1 MFTIKWTPQ
10 AEEQYF
16 RNLEFWIQNN
26 KSSTY
31 SEKIIEEVLHMESLI
46 SANPLIGTV
55 VEDSNN
61 EVRRVLIL
69 NNFALY
75 YRLNN
80 DVLEILTFWGNK
92 MNPKD
97 LKF

>member
-1 MFTIKWTPQ
+1 MFTVKWTPE
-10 AEEQYF
+10 AEEQYYK
-16 RNLEFWIQNN
+16 NLDFWIENN

-31 SEKIIEEVLHMESLI
+31 SEKIIEEVIYMESLLI
-46 SANPLIGTV
+46 ANPLIGII
-55 VEDSNN
+55 VENTNN

-69 NNFALY
+69 TNFALY
-75 YRLNN
+75 YRLKNE
-80 DVLEILTFWGNK
+80 VIEILTFWGNK